1 MKKLVLA
8 TKSKRRIELLRA
20 IGADFIVVE
29 PRGVVEVYDGDPREV
44 VLENARRKAYSVVDL
59 VPRDSVIVAAD
70 TIIAI
75 DDGRVIGKPPSVN
88 EQVAILKRL
97 RGRWHRVLTG
107 VFIIDMSE
115 KTVDYFVEETR
126 VKMRYF
132 TDKEL
137 ELYAASLEGLGKAG
151 GYAIQG
157 LGSLLIEKIDG
168 DYYNVV
174 GLPLARLHVYLLKHG
189 INILE
194 SGVMKRVVGGSRGH
208 LFSSTL

>member
-8 TKSKRRIELLRA
+8 TKSRRRIELLRA

-59 VPRDSVIVAAD
+59 VPRNSVIVAAD
-70 TIIAI
+70 TIIAM

-97 RGRWHRVLTG
+97 RGRWHHVLTG

-157 LGSLLIEKIDG
+157 LGSLLIERIDG

-174 GLPLARLHVYLLKHG
+174 GLPLAKLHVHLLKHG

-194 SGVMKRVVGGSRGH
+194 SGVMKRVVGGTRGH